1 MADYSAD
8 QIDWLRPPEVEG
20 EHGEWTSRWLL
31 RVRQAPSPNT
41 GPPEG
46 IHLDVLA
53 TELVDLGGSEVR
65 VELRTRVHPL
75 DPEGYLGV
83 DAVFHWIDSH
93 LGVVEINGSDRSK
106 WRTFR

>member
-1 MADYSAD
+1 MAS
-8 QIDWLRPPEVEG
+8 EG
-20 EHGEWTSRWLL
+20 KTSTLTQRWAA
-31 RVRQAPSPNT
+31 RRN
-41 GPPEG
+41 G
-46 IHLDVLA
+46 IHPDVLA

-75 DPEGYLGV
+75 DPAGYPGV